1 MEFAMT
7 FGDTSKGFPE
17 APDTLDE
24 EEQLASLESVALDIE
39 MVINDMQTAQGVSQK
54 MIRPAM
60 HLLPTD
66 VKFNSFT
73 KNPTHTNY
81 QIAMESLKVGAIAL
95 IGAAV
100 LAASALFAKII
111 AWLISLFKGGDKAT
125 DSAIKAGATLS
136 ETVRKNE
143 QIERLM
149 TSEMKSDFAHR
160 KSERVEPIYTEM
172 AGMWNP
178 ILRDVMSGGAITRT
192 LGGAEKTFA
201 DIIKKMHLMAGL
213 IEKEGRKDNSG
224 DHMAAAR
231 VMTTL
236 NSIEIHDDDPAIRSL
251 FIPILR
257 VTSSPVNY
265 QADMREINDH
275 ITSQLGQAAHA
286 GFNGDKTVKDI
297 AAFKVESCPL
307 GKLKPESS
315 LTSLEKE
322 IKRLDGMTFNKNVG
336 VDVDRALRQCIT
348 SMRRMM
354 DVVRMFYGLTGRI
367 IAQRNKIV
375 EMANRA
381 AGTTNSAMVATIVSS
396 SDSDAK
402 NKLRELNKK

>member
-1 MEFAMT
+1 MT
-7 FGDTSKGFPE
+7 FGDTSKGFPD

-24 EEQLASLESVALDIE
+24 EEKIASLESVALDIE
-39 MVINDMQTAQGVSQK
+39 MVINDMTTAQGVSQK

-60 HLLPTD
+60 HLLPAD
-66 VKFNSFT
+66 VKLNSFT

-81 QIAMESLKVGAIAL
+81 QIAMESMKVGAVAL
-95 IGAAV
+95 IAAAV
-100 LAASALFAKII
+100 LACTALFAKII
-111 AWLISLFKGGDKAT
+111 AWLISIFKGGDKST

-136 ETVRKNE
+136 ETVKKNE
-143 QIERLM
+143 QIARLM
-149 TSEMKSDFAHR
+149 TSEMKADFEHR
-160 KSERVEPIYTEM
+160 KAERVAPIYTEM

-178 ILRDVMSGGAITRT
+178 ILRDVMNGGAITRT
-192 LGGAEKTFA
+192 IGGAEKTFA
-201 DIIKKMHLMAGL
+201 DIMKKMVLMAGL
-213 IEKEGRKDNSG
+213 IEKEGRKDNGG

-275 ITSQLGQAAHA
+275 ITSQMGQAATA
-286 GFNGDKTVKDI
+286 GFDGDKTVKVLAD
-297 AAFKVESCPL
+297 FKVATCPL
-307 GKLKPESS
+307 GKVQPEDS
-315 LTSLEKE
+315 LVKLEKE

-354 DVVRMFYGLTGRI
+354 DVVRMFYGMTGRI

-375 EMANRA
+375 ELANRA